1 MKKKNN
7 RHLIKLCKRK
17 CDEIE
22 ILIFYSMLLQRISQ
36 GLSPQ
41 EVSFLM
47 GKPLDF
53 MSKIESFKI
62 KTILAIDYYIF
73 YRVLNVSST
82 NSIMLPGMEINLQKH
97 TYELEV
103 TKLNDR
109 VVYLLSRLDADQEQR
124 IIEFKLIDA
133 RHDIDP
139 YKDATK
145 LTVEKIHSLITAE
158 INEGYFSVDRRPS
171 EIHKHCC
178 EKLDK
183 YIQPKNLM
191 RVLED
196 LLSRSDELKLIR
208 KESTYGF
215 VYLSNSYSS

>member
-1 MKKKNN
+1 MKKKTNQ
-7 RHLIKLCKRK
+7 HLTKLCRRK

-62 KTILAIDYYIF
+62 ETILAIDYYIF

-82 NSIMLPGMEINLQKH
+82 NFMMLPGMEINLQKY

-103 TKLNDR
+103 TRFNDR
-109 VVYLLSRLDADQEQR
+109 VVYLLNRLDIEQEQR
-124 IIEFKLIDA
+124 TIEFKLIDA

-139 YKDATK
+139 YEDATK
-145 LTVEKIHSLITAE
+145 STVEKITSLITVE
-158 INEGYFSVDRRPS
+158 INEGYFSVDRSPS
-171 EIHKHCC
+171 EIHKRCC

-183 YIQPKNLM
+183 YIEPKNLM

-196 LLSRSDELKLIR
+196 LLNRSDDLKLIR
-208 KESTYGF
+208 KESKYGF
-215 VYLSNSYSS
+215 VYLSKSYAG